1 MVLKTTTLL
10 AALFVCILMPGFDEA
25 AAITID
31 GYEVTVV
38 AGGGEGPD
46 GSPAWAG
53 KLVVPFG
60 VALDQAGILY
70 IAEFDG
76 GRIRKVDTNG
86 VLTTIAGD
94 GSKNYTGDGGPARK
108 ATFNGLHMH
117 VVTPE
122 GDVYVAD
129 THNHC
134 VRKIDHKTGN
144 ISTIAG
150 TGKAGF
156 SGDGGPATKATF
168 AGIYCNAINPSKDK
182 LYLADLGNK
191 RIRVLDLKTGL
202 VDTVAGNGKK
212 GVPDDGA
219 MARDM
224 PLMDPRAVAADRHG
238 NVYVLERGGHALRVV
253 TPDGKIRT
261 LIGAAG
267 KKGAADGPGD
277 RASLNG
283 PKHLCIDL
291 EDNVIIAD
299 AENRLI
305 RKYDVQTERVTTIL
319 SAAPDDVSDGK
330 LMPLG
335 RPHGVYVHTDGTLY
349 VADSYNHRILAARNV
364 KKP

>member
-1 MVLKTTTLL
+1 MFND
-10 AALFVCILMPGFDEA
+10 AEA
-25 AAITID
+25 VSIGD
-31 GYEVTVV
+31 YEVTVI
-38 AGGGEGPD
+38 AGGGDGRD
-46 GSPAWAG
+46 GSPALG
-53 KLVVPFG
+53 GQLVVPFG
-60 VALDQAGILY
+60 VALDQAGMLY

-76 GRIRKVDTNG
+76 GRIRRVDTKG

-94 GSKNYTGDGGPARK
+94 GSTGYSGDGGPATR

-129 THNHC
+129 THNYC

-156 SGDGGPATKATF
+156 SGDGGPATQATF
-168 AGIYCNAINPSKDK
+168 SGIYCLAINPSQDR
-182 LYLADLGNK
+182 LYLADLENK

-202 VDTVAGNGKK
+202 VDTVAGNGER
-212 GVPDDGA
+212 GVPNDGA
-219 MARDM
+219 LARETT
-224 PLMDPRAVAADRHG
+224 LVDPRAVAADRHG
-238 NVYVLERGGHALRVV
+238 NIYVLERGGHALRVV

-261 LIGAAG
+261 LVGTG
-267 KKGAADGPGD
+267 RKGADDGPGR

-291 EDNVIIAD
+291 QDNVIIAD

-305 RKYDVQTERVTTIL
+305 RRYDVKTGRVVTLL
-319 SAAPDDVSDGK
+319 SAAPDETSHGK

-335 RPHGVYVHTDGTLY
+335 RPHGVYVHSDGTLY
-349 VADSYNHRILAARNV
+349 IADSYNHRILAA
-364 KKP
+364 KKAPKP